1 MNYKDKQF
9 ILDYVEKVKLT
20 RKEMNHHLFSTKN
33 DLSEAE
39 MEYLRLKMSLND
51 WKRPDQMTFPNG
63 DTKELIWEG
72 ML

>member
-1 MNYKDKQF
+1 MDYKDKQF
-9 ILDYVEKVKLT
+9 ILDYVENVKLT
-20 RKEMNHHLFSTKN
+20 RKEMNHYVFSTKN

-51 WKRPDQMTFPNG
+51 WKRPQILTFPSG
-63 DTKELIWEG
+63 ETKELIWEG